1 MYKNKELRKSKVIAS
16 RFSPGQASLLSDM
29 ASKYQISESKLIN
42 FLVFVPSALIK
53 SEYLDSLLKQYIK
66 EPYQLLKLAEQD
78 NKDHQEDIDE

>member
-42 FLVFVPSALIK
+42 FLCFVPPALMKSA
-53 SEYLDSLLKQYIK
+53 YLDSLLKQYIK
-66 EPYQLLKLAEQD
+66 EPYQLLQLAE
-78 NKDHQEDIDE
+78 EDKKEEGSDA

>member
-1 MYKNKELRKSKVIAS
+1 MYKNKELRNSKVIAS

-66 EPYQLLKLAEQD
+66 EPYQLLQLAEQD